1 MAIVSPSILSADF
14 ANLGADLASVDTAD
28 WIHVDVMDGRFVP
41 NITIGPLVVKAC
53 RRATT
58 KPLDVHLMIV
68 EPDRYVQDFRDAGA
82 DWITVHA
89 EACQHLDRS
98 LQNIRSIGAKA
109 GVALNPHTS
118 ERALDYVLELCD
130 QVLVM
135 SVNPGFGGQS
145 LIERVF
151 PKIERIRE
159 RVDALGL
166 DTVIQVDGGVK
177 THNAWRFIDAGAHAL
192 VSGSGV
198 FKADDR
204 AAAIAALQ
212 AAERPQ
218 G

>member
-14 ANLGADLASVDTAD
+14 ANLGADLASVDSAD

-109 GVALNPHTS
+109 GDKLMVIINGAGATTLMELYIVLN
-118 ERALDYVLELCD
+118 
-130 QVLVM
+130 
-135 SVNPGFGGQS
+135 
-145 LIERVF
+145 
-151 PKIERIRE
+151 
-159 RVDALGL
+159 
-166 DTVIQVDGGVK
+166 GVK
-177 THNAWRFIDAGAHAL
+177 KYLDAQGIEIVATRVGEMLTVQEMAGFQMCAAKMDDELVELWNAPCNTPSWT
-192 VSGSGV
+192 VS
-198 FKADDR
+198 
-204 AAAIAALQ
+204 
-212 AAERPQ
+212 
-218 G
+218 